1 MNFEVV
7 NNQQTWKCKVNKDG
21 NIPQDSILGFKIIL
35 GISDNI
41 EEGYDFCIV
50 ISKQE
55 IKKTTNTTINE
66 TEGIPIPNVKEWKK
80 NEDFDQ
86 RKNWV
91 IYQMKITPPKPGQEQ
106 EYFVDK
112 QWWRDVARSLIKEE
126 KNNFYCYLIYEDGKI
141 GDDGMPSSPQ
151 KIEVSSCLQKLE
163 TSTKAKLYSNEAK
176 KDVKNGETSQKG
188 FAHHQEIKI
197 NNLHPGM
204 YTIVQWVQGVFIQ
217 WDGDNSTL
225 KYRYLKV
232 PSCGYDSEGYLPEYV
247 QDGSQDSGTPNFFEI
262 DKGLGVDEPGDL
274 PDKKKTWDDFSK
286 ELMAL
291 RFETQVYLSCDV
303 TGGINSVPTKEKDPL
318 GKDVLINKQITFKP
332 KELVKG
338 ELKGAELEKFNQ
350 VAWEA
355 VILQLKDQDTSKGY
369 NFKLDDVIK
378 DTWSPPITIPKGIK
392 DIIKAAFKANQPAPM
407 AVIE

>member
-1 MNFEVV
+1 MKFEVV

-21 NIPQDSILGFKIIL
+21 NIPQDSILGFKIIFET
-35 GISDNI
+35 SDNP
-41 EEGYDFCIV
+41 EEWYGYDVYIV

-55 IKKTTNTTINE
+55 IKNTST
-66 TEGIPIPNVKEWKK
+66 PIPKENEWKK
-80 NEDFDQ
+80 NEGFNK
-86 RKNWV
+86 RKNWA
-91 IYQMKITPPKPGQEQ
+91 IYQMKISFPEQ
-106 EYFVDK
+106 GIDPNKKYFIDP
-112 QWWRDVARSLIKEE
+112 QWWRDVARGLTEGLKIDL
-126 KNNFYCYLIYEDGKI
+126 YCYLVVDGGGI
-141 GDDGMPSSPQ
+141 GDEGMPSSPQ
-151 KIEVSSCLQKLE
+151 KIEVNSCLQKLE

-176 KDVKNGETSQKG
+176 KDVKNEETSQKG

-204 YTIVQWVQGVFIQ
+204 YTIVQWVQGVFMQ

-232 PSCGYDSEGYLPEYV
+232 PSCGYDSEGYLLEYV

-274 PDKKKTWDDFSK
+274 PDKKKEWGDFSK

-303 TGGINSVPTKEKDPL
+303 TGGINSVPTKDKDPL

-338 ELKGAELEKFNQ
+338 ELKGAELEKFDQ
-350 VAWEA
+350 VLWEA

-392 DIIKAAFKANQPAPM
+392 DIIKGAFKANQPAPM